1 MDFSQVWEHILEW
14 LPEVF
19 LGISVAVSTMLGKR
33 NPDKAKAAR
42 QARKEKK
49 AAKALAK
56 AQKAVADVEKEK
68 EV

>member
-1 MDFSQVWEHILEW
+1 MDVSQVWEQILEW
-14 LPEVF
+14 LPEVL